1 MNTNQVGIGRIN
13 LSTGLGYDGAA
24 DKYATYLKLFSGEMF
39 KGFQHNTIAR
49 DLVTKRTLKN
59 GKSLQFIYTG
69 RMTSSYHQPGT
80 PILGNADKAPP
91 VAEKSIVMDDLLISS
106 AFVYDLDET
115 LAHYELRGEISR
127 KIGYALAENYDRKIF
142 RALAKGARQ
151 ASPISATGFVEPGGT
166 QVQVSATNNIDNATD
181 ATNLVNAFYE
191 AAAVLDEKGVS
202 SQGRVA
208 VLNPRQ
214 YYSLI
219 NTVSSGVITSGLI
232 NRDAQGTA
240 LQSGQGVVEI
250 AGIKIYKSM
259 NIPFLGKFG
268 TSSTPTNAGDFV
280 GPTIGSEDMYGVAGT
295 QANYAQVATSGST
308 PSKITVTSNGHGLEV
323 GDKVDITFTGGSAAS
338 SGTYRVS
345 EKATNTFV
353 VLPGTSRA
361 VSSVTNGA
369 TWRRS
374 GVNNNYGTS
383 EMFAGTCGL
392 IFQKEGAG
400 VVEAIG
406 PQVQTT
412 NGDISVVY
420 QGDVILGRLAM
431 GADYLNPA
439 ACVELY
445 VGSSAPAA
453 F

>member
-13 LSTGLGYDGAA
+13 LSTGIGYDGAA

-91 VAEKSIVMDDLLISS
+91 VAEKTIVMDDLLVSS

-142 RALAKGARQ
+142 RSLARGARA

-166 QVQVSATNNIDNATD
+166 QVQLNATANATQATNAQ
-181 ATNLVNAFYE
+181 NLINGFFE
-191 AAAVLDEKGVS
+191 AASVLDEKGVS
-202 SQGRVA
+202 SDGRVA

-219 NTVSSGVITSGLI
+219 QHTGDNGLI
-232 NRDAQGTA
+232 NRDVQGAAQ
-240 LQSGQGVVEI
+240 QSGEGVVSI

-268 TSSTPTNAGDFV
+268 TTATPTNAGDFV
-280 GPTIGSEDMYGVAGT
+280 GPTMDSAGGT
-295 QANYAQVATSGST
+295 IAAAYTRSSQTITITKSSHGISVGDKITFTATSGGGT
-308 PSKITVTSNGHGLEV
+308 TGVYTVASVPNAN
-323 GDKVDITFTGGSAAS
+323 TFTITDTA
-338 SGTYRVS
+338 SGTV
-345 EKATNTFV
+345 
-353 VLPGTSRA
+353 G
-361 VSSVTNGA
+361 SSTCTYAIFGI
-369 TWRRS
+369 
-374 GVNNNYGTS
+374 NNNYGDS
-383 EMFAGTCGL
+383 GAFAGSCGL

-445 VGSSAPAA
+445 VGSSAPSA